1 MKLDYDVDQA
11 EEAFRK
17 YYVAKSALHDIG
29 VDVSSE
35 STIDH
40 QFEELMSIK
49 QTRR

>member
-1 MKLDYDVDQA
+1 MDYDVDQA

-49 QTRR
+49 QRR